1 MRHDGHSD
9 LAATHAVDHPIWSQ
23 WQLTTLKFTLFGIL
37 FGCCFPFIA
46 LAVDLYSN
54 GAPISAASVST
65 LFLTN
70 RVEFVVALA
79 PLVLGVSYHFIGR
92 SQAAL
97 ERELIRREETEE
109 ELLHTATHDA
119 LTGLANRRRLAE
131 SLDTALSRLR
141 RDGGSFALYVLDLDR
156 FKLINDLHGHAAGD
170 HLLQA
175 VAERLRCSIRE
186 VDVIARLGG
195 DEFAIVAMTRGAD
208 PVEDA
213 ARVARRL
220 IAAAVAPIELAAL
233 QATID
238 LSIGIALA
246 PADGED
252 AETLMRRADLA
263 MYRAKSEGGSSFRF
277 FETEMDERIRERAL
291 LEHDLR
297 IAIDNDDINPYFQ
310 PQIDFASNQIVS
322 FEMLA
327 RWRHARRGFV
337 APAEFVPVAED
348 AGLIVAMTERLM
360 LRSCRTAAT
369 WPDNIILAINVSPLQ
384 LRDRKLPGAVR
395 AALDESGLAPWR
407 LELELTESVLV
418 TDFKLARDV
427 LLELKEI
434 GVRLAIDDFGTGYSS
449 LAHLRALPFDKIK
462 IDAQFIQEMAQAT
475 DSRKIVSAVVG
486 LGHTLGL
493 LTVAEGV
500 EERDQAEALRGIGCD
515 VGQGWLFGHALPEG
529 DVAALLAGG
538 THCPS
543 VKAGQHSVG
552 VEAD

>member
-1 MRHDGHSD
+1 M
-9 LAATHAVDHPIWSQ
+9 
-23 WQLTTLKFTLFGIL
+23 
-37 FGCCFPFIA
+37 
-46 LAVDLYSN
+46 
-54 GAPISAASVST
+54 SAASVST

-131 SLDTALSRLR
+131 SLETALSRLR
-141 RDGGSFALYVLDLDR
+141 RDSGSFALYVLDLDR

-175 VAERLRCSIRE
+175 MAERLRSSIRE

-220 IAAAVAPIELAAL
+220 IAAAVVPIELTAL
-233 QATID
+233 HATID

-246 PADGED
+246 PVDGED

-297 IAIDNDDINPYFQ
+297 IAIDNDEIIPYFQ
-310 PQIDFASNQIVS
+310 PQIDFASGEIVS

-327 RWRHARRGFV
+327 RWRHAIRGFV
-337 APAEFVPVAED
+337 PPAEFIPVAED
-348 AGLIVAMTERLM
+348 AGLIVPMTERLM
-360 LRSCRTAAT
+360 LRSCRAAAD
-369 WPDNIILAINVSPLQ
+369 WPGSIILAINVSPLQ

-395 AALDESGLAPWR
+395 AALDESGLVPWR

-449 LAHLRALPFDKIK
+449 LAHLQALPFDKIK
-462 IDAQFIQEMAQAT
+462 IDARFIQEMAQAT

-538 THCPS
+538 AHCPS
-543 VKAGQHSVG
+543 IMPGQQSVG
-552 VEAD
+552 VETD

>member
-1 MRHDGHSD
+1 VRHDGHSGQT
-9 LAATHAVDHPIWSQ
+9 ATHAVDHPIWSQ
-23 WQLTTLKFTLFGIL
+23 WQRTTLKFTLFGIL

-119 LTGLANRRRLAE
+119 LTGLANLRRLAE

-141 RDGGSFALYVLDLDR
+141 RDGGSFALYLLDLDR

-297 IAIDNDDINPYFQ
+297 IAIDNDDIIPHFQ
-310 PQIDFASNQIVS
+310 PQIDFASNRIVS

-327 RWRHARRGFV
+327 RWRHATRGFI

-449 LAHLRALPFDKIK
+449 LAHLQALPFDKIK
-462 IDAQFIQEMAQAT
+462 IDARFIQEMAQAT

-538 THCPS
+538 TLCPS
-543 VKAGQHSVG
+543 VEPGPQSVG
-552 VEAD
+552 VETD